1 MTSIFIP
8 TKNRLD
14 KPKTYQILKD
24 LGLKPILVLDPQE
37 EQEAKKLGFNYIALP
52 LNDQGLTYSRNYILD
67 YCRNNN
73 IVNAV
78 MIDDDV
84 NCFGRII
91 EKRFIKDNKAFLDA
105 LKIFEKTQTCGTM
118 EYAQFGWASPKSMS
132 INKSIEVVHFLY
144 IPKMKNVSYEYDT
157 KEDKDLA
164 IQLIF
169 KGVDIFKC
177 NHLCF
182 QVPSIGTNKGGLHEL
197 YAQNRDNKWAENLYN
212 KWGSNIVK
220 LVKKKNGRIDVQIR
234 WNKIRNEL

>member
-1 MTSIFIP
+1 MISIFIP
-8 TKNRLD
+8 SKNRLD

-24 LGLKPILVLDPQE
+24 LGLKPILVLEPQE
-37 EQEAKKLGFNYIALP
+37 EQEAKKLGFDYITLP
-52 LNDQGLTYSRNYILD
+52 LNEQGLTYSRNYILD

-73 IVNAV
+73 IVYAV
-78 MIDDDV
+78 MIDDDI

-91 EKRFIKDNKAFLDA
+91 EKRFVKDNTAFLDA
-105 LKIFEKTQTCGTM
+105 LKVFEKAQTCGTM
-118 EYAQFGWASPKSMS
+118 EYAQFGWASPKPIS

-144 IPKMKNVSYEYDT
+144 IPKMKNIFYEHDT

-182 QVPSIGTNKGGLHEL
+182 QVPSIGTNKGGLHDL

-220 LVKKKNGRIDVQIR
+220 LVKKKNDRIDVQIR
-234 WNKIRNEL
+234 WSKIRDGI